1 MNTPLINRP
10 SRYMFSKY
18 IFGRSKASAVTEFL
32 IFTLPFFVI
41 LLMLTTSVYQYS
53 MANSEAKNLA
63 RQSLRAYITSP
74 SNELAE
80 VRANQVLEIYR
91 NSLSANNA
99 TARNFS
105 IRFTCTRNP
114 CLSPGGS
121 VSALLEVSINGNSL
135 RKVYGAA
142 TEYVDLWR

>member
-1 MNTPLINRP
+1 MNFRLISGLSQYLLR
-10 SRYMFSKY
+10 
-18 IFGRSKASAVTEFL
+18 RSKGSAVTEFL

-41 LLMLTTSVYQYS
+41 LLLITTSVYQNS

-63 RQSLRAYITSP
+63 RQSLRAFISSP

-80 VRANQVLEIYR
+80 VRANQVIEIYR
-91 NSLSANNA
+91 SSLSAQNA
-99 TARNFS
+99 SARDFS
-105 IRFTCTRNP
+105 INFTCTRNP

-121 VSALLEVSINGNSL
+121 VSAFLEVSITGNPS
-135 RKVYGAA
+135 RKIFGAA